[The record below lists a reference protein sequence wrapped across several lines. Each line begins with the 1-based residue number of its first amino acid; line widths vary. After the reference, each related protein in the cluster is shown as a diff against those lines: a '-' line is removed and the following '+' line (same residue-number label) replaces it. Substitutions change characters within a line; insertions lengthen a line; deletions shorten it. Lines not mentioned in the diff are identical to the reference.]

1 MVSHIE
7 PARVGRAGVVVI
19 AHEAGLILRNLV
31 SDDLLDGSVCVALTS
46 VITDA
51 RVGGIGLV
59 ETLEIVDLIGG
70 LVAEI
75 ACEAAIR
82 DGHEVRAAH
91 NVNLAV
97 INLRKIAEIHPDVA
111 GAVRERNEVPA
122 LKIVGPLRG
131 VVPFPKAAELQVA
144 NDDVLRAID
153 VQSPVSQGRAAI

>member
-7 PARVGRAGVVVI
+7 PAGVSRAGVVVI
-19 AHEAGLILRNLV
+19 AHEARLILRNLV
-31 SDDLLDGSVCVALTS
+31 SDDLLDGLAPVAQPC

-59 ETLEIVDLIGG
+59 EALEIVDLIGD

-82 DGHEVRAAH
+82 DGHQVRAVH

-97 INLRKIAEIHPDVA
+97 INLRKIAMIYPDVA

-122 LKIVGPLRG
+122 LKIVGPLSG
-131 VVPFPKAAELQVA
+131 VVPFPKTAELQIA
-144 NDDVLRAID
+144 NDDVLRAVD
-153 VQSPVSQGRAAI
+153 VQSPMSQGRAAI